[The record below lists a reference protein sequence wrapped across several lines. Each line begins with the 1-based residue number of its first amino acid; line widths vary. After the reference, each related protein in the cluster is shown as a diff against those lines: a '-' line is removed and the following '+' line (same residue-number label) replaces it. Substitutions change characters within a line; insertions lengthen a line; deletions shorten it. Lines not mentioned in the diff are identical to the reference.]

1 MIGRFTKFTV
11 AFLFPIEKTLCLLGI
26 CYKVARIWLVM
37 VNGCTNWLRAFKLKK
52 ITHETLHHYNLHHF
66 NMQFG

>member
-52 ITHETLHHYNLHHF
+52 NHT
-66 NMQFG
+66 